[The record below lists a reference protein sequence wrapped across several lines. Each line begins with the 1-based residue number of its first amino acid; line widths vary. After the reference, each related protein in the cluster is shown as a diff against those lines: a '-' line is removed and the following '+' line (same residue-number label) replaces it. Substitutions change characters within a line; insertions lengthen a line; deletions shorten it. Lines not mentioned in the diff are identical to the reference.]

1 MIAAVVVVIGCG
13 DGNTPVAVDCTD
25 GEMRECYSG
34 PAGTENVGPCKTGV
48 EICSGGRW
56 PGICLGD
63 VPPLVEQCNDF
74 DDNCNGVVD
83 DVAGTNES
91 CVGTN
96 GCEGTRMCDDGGRVR
111 CIAPAQNE
119 CDLCGGPEV
128 PDVGDDCVANG
139 CEGALVCTADARG
152 SECSA
157 PVQNECGVCG
167 GPAVAGLTDACTSG
181 DGCPGM
187 MVCNVDGSAAECNAP
202 MKNEC
207 DACFP
212 SVGTV
217 GATCSLAD
225 RGCIGATACT
235 TMGDALEC
243 IADTPCT
250 HIVISE
256 VATGSSI
263 CNTDEFIELYNPST
277 RTVSLAGYTLRSRSA
292 SSGNFTRLV
301 TLAPDATIAPHGF
314 FLVVSAR
321 SSTGC
326 SNSPSPGGGYPAI
339 AGNTVTADATFS
351 AVELGSLAG
360 GVWLTTI
367 DQVPAD
373 VTDPIVV
380 DVVGWDNNVNTGD
393 ATVFEGTAPA
403 PAPQPANADGSIER
417 KASATS
423 TSASLAA
430 AGAEVTAGNGHDT
443 DDNAADFVTQA
454 VRVPQNTSS
463 AAEP

>member
-1 MIAAVVVVIGCG
+1 MIAAVVIVIGCG
-13 DGNTPVAVDCTD
+13 DGNTPIAADCTD
-25 GEMRECYSG
+25 GETRECYSG

-56 PGICLGD
+56 PGVCLGD
-63 VPPLVEQCNDF
+63 VPPLVEQCNEL

-96 GCEGTRMCDDGGRVR
+96 GCEGTRMCDDNGRVR

-217 GATCSLAD
+217 GATCSLAE
-225 RGCIGATACT
+225 RGCIGATACS

-256 VATGSSI
+256 VATDSSV

-301 TLAPDATIAPHGF
+301 TFAPDAAIGPHGF
-314 FLVVSAR
+314 YLVANAQS
-321 SSTGC
+321 SSTC
-326 SNSPSPGGGYPAI
+326 PGSYTGIVA
-339 AGNTVTADATFS
+339 NTVTADATYTS
-351 AVELGSLAG
+351 ANLSSTVG
-360 GVWLTTI
+360 GVWLTTV
-367 DQVPAD
+367 DQDPTA
-373 VTDPIVV
+373 VTDTFVV
-380 DVVGWDNNVNTGD
+380 DVVGWDNNPDAGD
-393 ATVFEGTAPA
+393 ATVFEGSGPA
-403 PAPQPANADGSIER
+403 AAHAADASASIER

-423 TSASLAA
+423 TATSMA
-430 AGAEVTAGNGHDT
+430 AGGADVEAGNAHDT
-443 DDNAADFVTQA
+443 DDNAADFVVQDT
-454 VRVPQNTSS
+454 RVPQNTSS
-463 AAEP
+463 TPEP